1 MATNFEVERTSDQN
15 LYQRPLPARL
25 TFAGLP
31 SFLKW
36 VSEQK
41 CPVIITKRYN
51 VWTLELYDDYR
62 E

>member
-1 MATNFEVERTSDQN
+1 MTTTFEVERTSDQD
-15 LYQRPLPARL
+15 LYNKPSPLKK

-36 VSEQK
+36 VSEQEH
-41 CPVIITKRYN
+41 PVIITKESN
-51 VWTLELYDDYR
+51 KWTLEIYDGYR